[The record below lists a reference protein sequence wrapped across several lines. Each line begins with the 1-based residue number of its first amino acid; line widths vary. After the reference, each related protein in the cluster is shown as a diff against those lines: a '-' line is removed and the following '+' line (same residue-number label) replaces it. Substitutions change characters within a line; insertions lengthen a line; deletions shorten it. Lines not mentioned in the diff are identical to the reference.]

1 MTKPLEL
8 DTILSELD
16 DNAQAWV
23 LQDRDSGK
31 YLIIPDSRFPG
42 RKPVRFFMRRE
53 DAEGLLAEVLG
64 ANPSLRGKDIYPT
77 RVALVPA
84 LRGIA
89 SDTNPN
95 NADSFVVHSPNEV
108 YEFLRDRV

>member
-8 DTILSELD
+8 GTILSEFD

-31 YLIIPDSRFPG
+31 
-42 RKPVRFFMRRE
+42 
-53 DAEGLLAEVLG
+53 
-64 ANPSLRGKDIYPT
+64 
-77 RVALVPA
+77 
-84 LRGIA
+84 
-89 SDTNPN
+89 SDTDPQ

-108 YEFLRDRV
+108 YGFLRDRP